1 MMRNSISI
9 PSRFIFVWKNEENR
23 VRFKCP
29 IFKLVH
35 MASAPKKCAVKT
47 KMLNCHLD
55 DSLLLRVIACG

>member
-35 MASAPKKCAVKT
+35 MGGTPKTLKNTTAVLT
-47 KMLNCHLD
+47 P
-55 DSLLLRVIACG
+55 